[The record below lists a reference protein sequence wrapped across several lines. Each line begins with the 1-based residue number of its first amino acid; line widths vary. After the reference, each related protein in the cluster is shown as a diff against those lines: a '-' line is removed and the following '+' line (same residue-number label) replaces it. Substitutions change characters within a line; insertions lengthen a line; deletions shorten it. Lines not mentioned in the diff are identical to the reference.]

1 MTRFRDGGNGTSY
14 LPPGSFV
21 TVQCLAQSHEA
32 WGIQTFTRGEYG
44 WSASSNLQLPAPA
57 DAAGRQLRQ
66 RGDRDSM
73 ERLTA
78 DGEPLPELPTPFD
91 VANGHHQEEVAR
103 RYAPGVYDRITLR
116 CPRCGD
122 GFPVKWGKLTKAL
135 DVLAATG
142 EPFLPLSAVRR
153 AVNELRA

>member
-66 RGDRDSM
+66 RGDRDSV

-78 DGEPLPELPTPFD
+78 DGELLPELPTLAD
-91 VANGHHQEEVAR
+91 VTLEELAKWV
-103 RYAPGVYDRITLR
+103 APGVYDRITLR

-142 EPFLPLSAVRR
+142 MHFFPLSAVRR
-153 AVNELRA
+153 AVKELRA